1 MSSSRTKSK
10 FVCQNC
16 GRQMPRYMGRCPSC
30 GEFNTMVE
38 EFVEVTKVGGK
49 TTTRERVVLPHSQ
62 PQKLNEVSTHERP
75 RQQIPIGEMNRVM
88 GGGIVPGSITLIG
101 GEPGIGKCVSADT
114 FVATSAGFMPMHEI
128 KPAQT
133 LHEDFVP
140 LSMGVQSLDGLR
152 QTSHFYD
159 SGVQPTKRIETRM
172 GYHLQAT
179 YVHPVL
185 TLSPEGKK
193 CWKAMHEIEA
203 GDFVAIQRHGAVW
216 GSLTQL
222 PSFDFPLR
230 SNAILPTFPTH
241 LDSETAYVFGLL
253 VGDGCLK
260 DGISAQLVSNDADIE
275 SHYRRWA
282 ARLNLHVGLVTKQ
295 GTTAVMCRI
304 TNRALNR
311 WLAKLGLTNAGAKDK
326 QVPWTILQST
336 QDNVRAFLQ
345 GLFDTD
351 GSAHKLGVEFCT
363 VSKTLAH
370 QVHLLLLQFGI
381 VGKLRFKPNAYAG
394 AWIIQ
399 MQGNN
404 ARLFYERIGFRLE
417 RKQCKQSL
425 LPLIANPNL
434 DVIPYLPAADPFRIP
449 PDRRWDRRYVKG
461 TRKAGYEKAR
471 SIAHFITEV
480 GDLLEPMFFWD
491 EVVKADESGL
501 APCYDL
507 CVPETHTF
515 VTNGIVSHNSTLIMQ
530 SSAALAQS
538 VGRVLYVSGEESVQQ
553 IKLRADRMNLHA
565 DELYL
570 LTETN
575 LADIFEQVNRVDPAI
590 LIIDSI
596 QTIYTEES
604 ESSPGSVSQVRECA
618 SRLQMLAKT
627 SGISVFMIGHVT
639 KEGAIAGP
647 RVLEHIVD
655 TVLYLE
661 GDPFQAYR
669 LLRSVKNRF
678 GATSEIG
685 VFEMSGLGM
694 IEVPNPSEVFLAERV
709 LNAPGTAI
717 AITMEGTRPL
727 LVEIQSLTSPTTFGN
742 PRRTPNGVDMNRL
755 LLISAV
761 LSKRL
766 GLKLHEHDI
775 FMNVVGGMKVDEP
788 ASDLAMALAM
798 ASSYYEKAIPPDFA
812 FVGEIGLSGEI
823 RAVSQLAA
831 RLHEAAKLGFQ
842 RVMLPKMR
850 RRMPDLP
857 DGIKLVEVRNVG
869 EALAIAVPK
878 D

>member
-1 MSSSRTKSK
+1 MAPTRTKSK

-16 GRQMPRYMGRCPSC
+16 GRQSPRYMGRCPAC

-62 PQKLNEVSTHERP
+62 PQRLNDVSTHERP
-75 RQQIPIGEMNRVM
+75 RLQIPIGEMNRVM
-88 GGGIVPGSITLIG
+88 GGGLVPGSIILIG
-101 GEPGIGKCVSADT
+101 GEPGIGKCVAGETYIS
-114 FVATSAGFMPMHEI
+114 TSYGFMPI
-128 KPAQT
+128 KDVKPAET
-133 LHEDFVP
+133 ILEDFVP
-140 LSMGVQSLDGLR
+140 LELGVQSIDGLR

-159 SGVQPTKRIETRM
+159 SGVQPTKQLETRM
-172 GYHLQAT
+172 GYQLQAT

-185 TLSPEGKK
+185 MLSPDGQK
-193 CWKAMHEIEA
+193 CWKTMNEVHI
-203 GDFVAIQRHGAVW
+203 GDFVAIQRHSAVW
-216 GSLTQL
+216 GT
-222 PSFDFPLR
+222 FTE
-230 SNAILPTFPTH
+230 LPTFELSAHRNSIIPKFPQRIDT
-241 LDSETAYVFGLL
+241 ETAYVFGLL
-253 VGDGCLK
+253 IGDGCLT
-260 DGISAQLVSNDADIE
+260 DGKGAQLTAIDPEIIE
-275 SHYRRWA
+275 TFRHWA
-282 ARLNLHVGLVTKQ
+282 ESLNLHMGVSRKQ

-304 TNRALNR
+304 ANRVLSR
-311 WLAKLGLTNAGAKDK
+311 WLAKVGLSDAGAKDK
-326 QVPWTILQST
+326 QVPWVIMRAPQE
-336 QDNVRAFLQ
+336 NVRAFLQ

-363 VSKTLAH
+363 ISEKLAR

-381 VGKLRFKPNAYAG
+381 IARIRRRENKYAG
-394 AWIIQ
+394 AWIIELH
-399 MQGNN
+399 GNN

-417 RKQCKQSL
+417 RKHCKQTL
-425 LPLIANPNL
+425 LPIKSNGNL
-434 DVIPYLPAADPFRIP
+434 DVIPYMPPVDPFRIP
-449 PDRRWDRRYVKG
+449 HTHRWDRRYVKG
-461 TRKAGYEKAR
+461 TRAASYEKAR
-471 SIAHFITEV
+471 KIAHFIPEIEA
-480 GDLLEPMFFWD
+480 LLEPEFYWD
-491 EVVKADESGL
+491 EVVRAEDSGL
-501 APCYDL
+501 AQCYDL
-507 CVPETHTF
+507 CVPETHAF
-515 VTNGIVSHNSTLIMQ
+515 VANGIVSHNSTLVMQ

-553 IKLRADRMNLHA
+553 IKMRADRMGLQA
-565 DELYL
+565 DDLYL

-596 QTIYTEES
+596 QTVYTEES

-627 SGISVFMIGHVT
+627 TGTCVFMIGHVT

-717 AITMEGTRPL
+717 AVTMEGTRPL
-727 LVEIQSLTSPTTFGN
+727 LVEIQALTSPTAFGN
-742 PRRTPNGVDMNRL
+742 PRRTPNGVDLNRL

-766 GLKLHEHDI
+766 GLKLHEQDI

-788 ASDLAMALAM
+788 ASDLAMAMAM

-823 RAVSQLAA
+823 RAVSQLPA
-831 RLHEAAKLGFQ
+831 RLHEAAKLGFK
-842 RVMLPKMR
+842 RVMLPKLR
-850 RRMPDLP
+850 RKMADLP
-857 DGIKLVEVRNVG
+857 DNIKLVEVRNIG

>member
-1 MSSSRTKSK
+1 MAPTRTKSK

-16 GRQMPRYMGRCPSC
+16 GRQSPRYMGRCPAC

-62 PQKLNEVSTHERP
+62 PQRLNDVSTHERP
-75 RQQIPIGEMNRVM
+75 RLQIPIGEMNRVM
-88 GGGIVPGSITLIG
+88 GGGLVPGSIILIG
-101 GEPGIGKCVSADT
+101 GEPGIGK
-114 FVATSAGFMPMHEI
+114 
-128 KPAQT
+128 
-133 LHEDFVP
+133 
-140 LSMGVQSLDGLR
+140 
-152 QTSHFYD
+152 
-159 SGVQPTKRIETRM
+159 
-172 GYHLQAT
+172 
-179 YVHPVL
+179 
-185 TLSPEGKK
+185 
-193 CWKAMHEIEA
+193 
-203 GDFVAIQRHGAVW
+203 
-216 GSLTQL
+216 
-222 PSFDFPLR
+222 
-230 SNAILPTFPTH
+230 
-241 LDSETAYVFGLL
+241 
-253 VGDGCLK
+253 
-260 DGISAQLVSNDADIE
+260 
-275 SHYRRWA
+275 
-282 ARLNLHVGLVTKQ
+282 
-295 GTTAVMCRI
+295 
-304 TNRALNR
+304 
-311 WLAKLGLTNAGAKDK
+311 
-326 QVPWTILQST
+326 
-336 QDNVRAFLQ
+336 
-345 GLFDTD
+345 
-351 GSAHKLGVEFCT
+351 
-363 VSKTLAH
+363 
-370 QVHLLLLQFGI
+370 
-381 VGKLRFKPNAYAG
+381 
-394 AWIIQ
+394 
-399 MQGNN
+399 
-404 ARLFYERIGFRLE
+404 
-417 RKQCKQSL
+417 
-425 LPLIANPNL
+425 
-434 DVIPYLPAADPFRIP
+434 
-449 PDRRWDRRYVKG
+449 
-461 TRKAGYEKAR
+461 
-471 SIAHFITEV
+471 
-480 GDLLEPMFFWD
+480 
-491 EVVKADESGL
+491 
-501 APCYDL
+501 
-507 CVPETHTF
+507 
-515 VTNGIVSHNSTLIMQ
+515 STLVMQ

-553 IKLRADRMNLHA
+553 IKMRADRMGLQA

-596 QTIYTEES
+596 QTVYTEES

-627 SGISVFMIGHVT
+627 TGTCVFMIGHVT

-717 AITMEGTRPL
+717 AVTMEGTRPL
-727 LVEIQSLTSPTTFGN
+727 LVEIQALTSPTAFGN

-766 GLKLHEHDI
+766 GLKLHEQDI

-788 ASDLAMALAM
+788 ASDLAMALAL

-823 RAVSQLAA
+823 RAVSQLPA
-831 RLHEAAKLGFQ
+831 RLHEAAKLGFK
-842 RVMLPKMR
+842 RVMIPKLR
-850 RRMPDLP
+850 RKMADLP
-857 DGIKLVEVRNVG
+857 DNIKLVEVRNIG